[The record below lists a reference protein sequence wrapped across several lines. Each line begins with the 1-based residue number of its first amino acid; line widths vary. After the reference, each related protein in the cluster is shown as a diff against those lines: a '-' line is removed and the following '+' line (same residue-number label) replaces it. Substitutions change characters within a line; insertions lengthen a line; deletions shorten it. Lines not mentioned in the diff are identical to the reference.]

1 MQWQSSTVFAGER
14 IECKITFKN
23 VYQTPSNRRSPSPS
37 SRLLSQTSA
46 RERWKETLP
55 LQPKPNDSFIGSSPN
70 LSMPRT
76 KLRTHKPAASLSGP
90 PSMKPGPGVVVQGRT
105 TNGIQPPSYMHRKSV
120 SIISLAGDVSKGN
133 EVHRAQSNSLR
144 RPGRG
149 HTRAAS
155 LQVLPR
161 RTGHITPGPLS
172 GEASFVHLLFYANG
186 FIASANDRA
195 TTMPSPFFRSSTSFA
210 EQGSGSEAEH
220 YVKTQRNSAAGSV
233 VPRHSR
239 KASET
244 LSNFRFPRVP
254 ASTGEF
260 SSQGSNIELGCSLGE
275 ARASLSSRPFGSSNV
290 QEQLPPSTV
299 LLSPTSMNGTPRSS
313 GDFYSMSNNSTETL
327 ASEYV
332 MQENSRLSP
341 GAALGRQVSPAI
353 SMGSNKPPEILMMG
367 YGQITGSYTLDG
379 SLVDQSPFEEVK
391 RKGIIGG
398 QGGGGVVR
406 SDSVKRDSGFFGA
419 LGWGNLGDSLGGL
432 LGGNELSSIQETKS
446 SDSSRSIPIL
456 STPQAILF
464 VNLQLGPG
472 ESKTY
477 SYSHPL
483 PKAIPPTHKGKAIKV
498 SYSLVVGTQRAAKAA
513 QQHHVRHVDVP
524 FRVLPSVNSKC
535 PLSSVFAFLTH
546 ARSR

>member
-37 SRLLSQTSA
+37 SQLLSHTSA

-55 LQPKPNDSFIGSSPN
+55 LQPKPNDSSISSPPN
-70 LSMPRT
+70 LSIPRT
-76 KLRTHKPAASLSGP
+76 KPRTHRPAASLSGP
-90 PSMKPGPGVVVQGRT
+90 PSMKPGPGVVVQGGT
-105 TNGIQPPSYMHRKSV
+105 TNDIQPSSYLHRKSI
-120 SIISLAGDVSKGN
+120 SIISLAGDASKGN

-161 RTGHITPGPLS
+161 RTGYITPGPLS
-172 GEASFVHLLFYANG
+172 GEASFIHLLFYAND

-210 EQGSGSEAEH
+210 GQGSESEADH
-220 YVKTQRNSAAGSV
+220 FLKIQRSSVAGSV
-233 VPRHSR
+233 LPRHSR
-239 KASET
+239 KASES
-244 LSNFRFPRVP
+244 LSNFKFPRVP

-260 SSQGSNIELGCSLGE
+260 SGQGSKIDLNCPLGE
-275 ARASLSSRPFGSSNV
+275 TRASLYSGPFGSSNV

-299 LLSPTSMNGTPRSS
+299 LLSPTSINGTPRSS

-332 MQENSRLSP
+332 MQQNSRQTP
-341 GAALGRQVSPAI
+341 GAAIGRQISPNI
-353 SMGSNKPPEILMMG
+353 PTGNNKSPEILMMG

-379 SLVDQSPFEEVK
+379 SLVDQSSFEEVK
-391 RKGIIGG
+391 RKGIIGS

-419 LGWGNLGDSLGGL
+419 FGWKNFGDSLGGL
-432 LGGNELSSIQETKS
+432 LGGNELSSIKETDS

-464 VNLQLGPG
+464 VNLQLAPG

-498 SYSLVVGTQRAAKAA
+498 AYSLVVGTQRAAKAA

-535 PLSSVFAFLTH
+535 PLNSVFAFLTH

>member
-1 MQWQSSTVFAGER
+1 
-14 IECKITFKN
+14 
-23 VYQTPSNRRSPSPS
+23 
-37 SRLLSQTSA
+37 
-46 RERWKETLP
+46 
-55 LQPKPNDSFIGSSPN
+55 
-70 LSMPRT
+70 
-76 KLRTHKPAASLSGP
+76 
-90 PSMKPGPGVVVQGRT
+90 
-105 TNGIQPPSYMHRKSV
+105 
-120 SIISLAGDVSKGN
+120 
-133 EVHRAQSNSLR
+133 
-144 RPGRG
+144 
-149 HTRAAS
+149 
-155 LQVLPR
+155 
-161 RTGHITPGPLS
+161 
-172 GEASFVHLLFYANG
+172 
-186 FIASANDRA
+186 
-195 TTMPSPFFRSSTSFA
+195 
-210 EQGSGSEAEH
+210 
-220 YVKTQRNSAAGSV
+220 
-233 VPRHSR
+233 
-239 KASET
+239 
-244 LSNFRFPRVP
+244 
-254 ASTGEF
+254 
-260 SSQGSNIELGCSLGE
+260 
-275 ARASLSSRPFGSSNV
+275 
-290 QEQLPPSTV
+290 
-299 LLSPTSMNGTPRSS
+299 MNGTPRSS

-406 SDSVKRDSGFFGA
+406 SDSVKRDGGFFGA